1 MKTLIL
7 TVVALASP
15 LGAFANPFTLDT
27 GVDAAGNQL
36 ASYATE
42 QRYTVSGNASTAT
55 VYPSGTWPLQGGTWV
70 SNVPGG
76 GQWITPSNGE
86 AYGITTYSIS
96 FRSAIAQNVSLKYT
110 GDNPARLL
118 LNGNVLST
126 EAGFPVPT
134 NSNNWTDYGTWGYW
148 TPYTLSLSANT
159 QYTVSFDV
167 YNGGGPA
174 GLIVDSG
181 AISTSVPDGGS
192 TVVILGAGL
201 SGLALLRRKLKTA

>member
-1 MKTLIL
+1 MKNLIF
-7 TVVALASP
+7 TAVALSST
-15 LGAFANPFTLDT
+15 LGAFASPFTLDT
-27 GVDAAGNQL
+27 GVDASGNQL
-36 ASYATE
+36 ASYAAE
-42 QRYTVSGNASTAT
+42 QRYTVSGNASVAT
-55 VYPSGTWPLQGGTWV
+55 VFPPGVWPLQGGTWV
-70 SNVPGG
+70 NDVPGG
-76 GQWITPSNGE
+76 GQWITPSNGQ

-96 FRSAIAQNVSLKYT
+96 FYSAASQSVPLRYT

-118 LNGNVLST
+118 LNGTVLDT

-134 NSNNWTDYGTWGYW
+134 NSNNWVDYGTWGYW

-181 AISTSVPDGGS
+181 TLLVPDGGS